1 MSGSA
6 GRNGSFPQ
14 PRRQT
19 SGWLVR
25 STLCTPPRH
34 LLSSLTLRK
43 SSHFYVTPVRVVTF
57 GMLLMALFAGGC
69 SYSFTSGLPSHIKS
83 VAVPLL
89 ANETTEFGVAEEITD
104 QLIAALVKDGTL
116 RVVADE
122 ADANSVLMGTIR
134 TYSEETYEYTRDEQ
148 VDQLIIRIGVQV
160 RFMDRVRDEVLWESP
175 QIFGSAVYDNSGPDA
190 RDTGLQ
196 EAVTLVVDEILS
208 GIVAGW

>member
-1 MSGSA
+1 MSGSV
-6 GRNGSFPQ
+6 GRIGSFP
-14 PRRQT
+14 
-19 SGWLVR
+19 L
-25 STLCTPPRH
+25 
-34 LLSSLTLRK
+34 
-43 SSHFYVTPVRVVTF
+43 YVTPVRVVTF
-57 GMLLMALFAGGC
+57 GVLLMAVLIGGC

-104 QLIAALVKDGTL
+104 QLVAALVKDGTL

-122 ADANSVLMGTIR
+122 ADASSVLLGTVR

-148 VDQLIIRIGVQV
+148 VDQLIIRIGIQV

-190 RDTGLQ
+190 RNTGLQ
-196 EAVTLVVDEILS
+196 EAMALVVDEILS

>member
-1 MSGSA
+1 M
-6 GRNGSFPQ
+6 
-14 PRRQT
+14 T
-19 SGWLVR
+19 V
-25 STLCTPPRH
+25 
-34 LLSSLTLRK
+34 LT
-43 SSHFYVTPVRVVTF
+43 
-57 GMLLMALFAGGC
+57 GGC
-69 SYSFTSGLPSHIKS
+69 AYSFTSGLPSHIKS

-122 ADANSVLMGTIR
+122 ADASSVLMGTIR

-148 VDQLIIRIGVQV
+148 VNQLIIRIGVQV
-160 RFMDRVRDEVLWESP
+160 RFMDRIKDEVLWESP

-190 RDTGLQ
+190 RITGLQ

>member
-1 MSGSA
+1 MSGSV
-6 GRNGSFPQ
+6 GRIGSFP
-14 PRRQT
+14 
-19 SGWLVR
+19 L
-25 STLCTPPRH
+25 
-34 LLSSLTLRK
+34 
-43 SSHFYVTPVRVVTF
+43 YVTPVRVVTF
-57 GMLLMALFAGGC
+57 GVLLMAVLIGGC

-104 QLIAALVKDGTL
+104 QLVAALVKDGTL

-122 ADANSVLMGTIR
+122 ADASSVLLGTVR
-134 TYSEETYEYTRDEQ
+134 TYSEETYEYTPDEQ
-148 VDQLIIRIGVQV
+148 VDQLIIRIGIQV

-190 RDTGLQ
+190 RNTGLQ
-196 EAVTLVVDEILS
+196 EAMALVVDEILS